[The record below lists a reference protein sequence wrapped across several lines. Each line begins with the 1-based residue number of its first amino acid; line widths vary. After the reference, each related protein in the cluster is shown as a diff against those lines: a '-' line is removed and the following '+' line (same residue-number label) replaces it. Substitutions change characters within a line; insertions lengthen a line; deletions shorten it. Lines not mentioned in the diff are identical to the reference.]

1 MQGSGGGPLE
11 FNTTAF
17 LVRSVAQEWRKGSL
31 IAVDAG
37 VHLSAIARIL
47 TDTQPANPESIPFT
61 LTKGP
66 FAGLSLPHRRP
77 EANALHVMSLVDT
90 YMITHPH
97 LDHISGFVINTAAPP
112 GTRPKKVAGLPAT
125 IQALK
130 THIFNN
136 VVWPNLSDEN
146 NGAGLVT
153 YLRLVEGG
161 SPALGDGEGKGY
173 SEVCEGLLVKTWSVS
188 HGHCIERHSHRG
200 SASSA
205 SGMAGSTHDLSGSV
219 NSNSRREVYG
229 HSKHNHSQT
238 TPRRQSLLSQAALG
252 GSGSPHAEPEQVCVY
267 DSSAYFI
274 QDQEHRREVLMFGD
288 VEPDSISLS
297 PRNAMVWKEA
307 GPKVAN
313 GMLRAV
319 FLECSYDDSRGNDRL
334 FGHLKPQYIIEELQV
349 LAGEVEAAR
358 DTRSL
363 ESKKRKRVSDL
374 PMTRRS
380 VIKQST
386 PTEEPVSPKTFSPA
400 DDFPDD
406 DFTQIPTPSHQLTY
420 REIEPLSPPLM
431 EKKHQLE
438 GLKIIIIHIK
448 DKLTDE
454 EDAGS
459 MILRELQELERQ
471 AQLGCEFIIAYQ
483 GQSVYL

>member
-1 MQGSGGGPLE
+1 
-11 FNTTAF
+11 
-17 LVRSVAQEWRKGSL
+17 
-31 IAVDAG
+31 
-37 VHLSAIARIL
+37 
-47 TDTQPANPESIPFT
+47 
-61 LTKGP
+61 
-66 FAGLSLPHRRP
+66 
-77 EANALHVMSLVDT
+77 
-90 YMITHPH
+90 
-97 LDHISGFVINTAAPP
+97 
-112 GTRPKKVAGLPAT
+112 
-125 IQALK
+125 
-130 THIFNN
+130 
-136 VVWPNLSDEN
+136 
-146 NGAGLVT
+146 
-153 YLRLVEGG
+153 
-161 SPALGDGEGKGY
+161 
-173 SEVCEGLLVKTWSVS
+173 
-188 HGHCIERHSHRG
+188 
-200 SASSA
+200 
-205 SGMAGSTHDLSGSV
+205 MAGSTHDLSGSV